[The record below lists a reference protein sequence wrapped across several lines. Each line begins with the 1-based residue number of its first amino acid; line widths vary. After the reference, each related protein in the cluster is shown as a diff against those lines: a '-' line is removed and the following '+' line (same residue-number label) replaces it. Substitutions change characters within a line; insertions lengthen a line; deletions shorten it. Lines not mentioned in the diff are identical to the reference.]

1 MVCAMTQEHTTA
13 AVQRYLDE
21 LAGDS
26 PAEPIVQALLDRAV
40 RRLHLLCATLLH
52 RSYPRLTQPPINL
65 QADELLGAVAE
76 RLLKAMREARPQTV
90 RQFFALANQHMRW
103 ELNDLARRLDEQP
116 IAVEL
121 YEGLVPAPAS
131 SSISGL
137 SPDGLRMLGAIDE
150 LPDDE
155 REVFD
160 LVHSGDDA
168 NGDCQVA
175 RRRGRDGEAT
185 VEPRPAAPGRA
196 TGRPPTGRGSAGLD
210 LGACQQDVG
219 SLGVRVSARSRLE
232 EPSRGRRSA
241 GATTT

>member
-150 LPDDE
+150 LPEDE

-160 LVHSGDDA
+160 LVRIQGMTQTETA
-168 NGDCQVA
+168 K
-175 RRRGRDGEAT
+175 
-185 VEPRPAAPGRA
+185 
-196 TGRPPTGRGSAGLD
+196 L
-210 LGACQQDVG
+210 
-219 SLGVRVSARSRLE
+219 LGVADVTVKRRLN
-232 EPSRGRRSA
+232 RGLRLLAERLADLRPGEDPPDSI
-241 GATTT
+241 

>member
-121 YEGLVPAPAS
+121 CEGLVPAPAS
-131 SSISGL
+131 SVSGL
-137 SPDGLRMLGAIDE
+137 SPDGLRMLQTIDE

-160 LVHSGDDA
+160 LVRIQGMTQTETA
-168 NGDCQVA
+168 K
-175 RRRGRDGEAT
+175 
-185 VEPRPAAPGRA
+185 
-196 TGRPPTGRGSAGLD
+196 L
-210 LGACQQDVG
+210 
-219 SLGVRVSARSRLE
+219 LGVADVTVKRRLNRGLRLLAERLADLRPGENPPVSI
-232 EPSRGRRSA
+232 
-241 GATTT
+241 

>member
-1 MVCAMTQEHTTA
+1 
-13 AVQRYLDE
+13 
-21 LAGDS
+21 
-26 PAEPIVQALLDRAV
+26 
-40 RRLHLLCATLLH
+40 
-52 RSYPRLTQPPINL
+52 L

-137 SPDGLRMLGAIDE
+137 SPDGLRMLQTIDE

-160 LVHSGDDA
+160 LVRIQGMTQTETA
-168 NGDCQVA
+168 K
-175 RRRGRDGEAT
+175 
-185 VEPRPAAPGRA
+185 
-196 TGRPPTGRGSAGLD
+196 L
-210 LGACQQDVG
+210 
-219 SLGVRVSARSRLE
+219 LGVADVTVKRRLNRGLRLLAERLADLRPGENPPVSI
-232 EPSRGRRSA
+232 
-241 GATTT
+241 

>member
-160 LVHSGDDA
+160 LVRIQGMTQTETA
-168 NGDCQVA
+168 K
-175 RRRGRDGEAT
+175 
-185 VEPRPAAPGRA
+185 
-196 TGRPPTGRGSAGLD
+196 L
-210 LGACQQDVG
+210 
-219 SLGVRVSARSRLE
+219 LGVADVTVKRRLN
-232 EPSRGRRSA
+232 RGLRLLAERLADLRPGEDPPDSI
-241 GATTT
+241 